1 MYNDRVVKMNKS
13 YGVPPVLVAKF
24 NVEKGSIVDLAEKNL
39 FRWGQ
44 ERFQNGRRRMLKF

>member
-24 NVEKGSIVDLAEKNL
+24 NVEKGSIVDLAEKTSL
-39 FRWGQ
+39 DG
-44 ERFQNGRRRMLKF
+44 GRSDFKMAAVEC